1 MIKQYLYSTIAVLI
15 LALSLTIV
23 IQRGCY
29 NRKLRT
35 LSAELN
41 KIDQKAEKR
50 LKEVDSLKTIITT
63 VKPERVYITTKEIIH
78 HSDTIIRTKLHYI
91 PIESNARI
99 EIDTLG
105 RVDLIYRK
113 WGGCFFPKI
122 SMDFLSKGITFGL
135 SARLI
140 YIRQWGIEAGIGL
153 YPIVGIKAGFDYRLP
168 KFSNMTVQGGLFH
181 DGEKL
186 MGYAGLGIFLW

>member
-1 MIKQYLYSTIAVLI
+1 MIKRYLYSTIAVII

-41 KIDQKAEKR
+41 KKEQIAESR
-50 LKEVDSLKTIITT
+50 LKKIDSLRTIVT
-63 VKPERVYITTKEIIH
+63 VKLEKVYITTKEILH
-78 HSDTIIRTKLHYI
+78 HNDTIINTEIHYV
-91 PIESNARI
+91 PIESNFRI

-113 WGGCFFPKI
+113 WGTCFFPKV
-122 SMDFLSKGITFGL
+122 SMDILPSGITFGL

-140 YIRQWGIEAGIGL
+140 YIRQWGIEAGIGV
-153 YPIVGIKAGFDYRLP
+153 YPIIGIKAGFDYRLP
-168 KFSNMTVQGGLFH
+168 KFSNMTV
-181 DGEKL
+181 
-186 MGYAGLGIFLW
+186 